1 MWRCASVSQGQTATK
16 QAPCVRLGLAPL
28 KEGKKIEALTHLKL
42 IAVVLVK
49 RWFPVNSCSKFGFL
63 TESSR
68 LLWICNTLL
77 LMYNYSLLTCSKE
90 NVHLVLYSGFLCSFY
105 KICCSWQQ
113 ASLLVDE
120 CGVSSLCPEMAA
132 QGPFSLSIFPQRLL
146 PSKRWPE
153 QMHHKPRGLTQTPTH
168 ALILF
173 FNFFNFTS
181 GDISRSGIQ
190 AFQAFQKACC
200 ESK

>member
-1 MWRCASVSQGQTATK
+1 M
-16 QAPCVRLGLAPL
+16 
-28 KEGKKIEALTHLKL
+28 
-42 IAVVLVK
+42 K
-49 RWFPVNSCSKFGFL
+49 RWFPVNSCSKFRFL

-77 LMYNYSLLTCSKE
+77 LTYNYSLLTCSKE

-153 QMHHKPRGLTQTPTH
+153 QMHHKPRGLTHTPTR

-173 FNFFNFTS
+173 FNFTS
-181 GDISRSGIQ
+181 GGWFGQLRLWSLSKGGTWS
-190 AFQAFQKACC
+190 FTCWACMLNHVNTKIGLDVTTLC
-200 ESK
+200 

>member
-1 MWRCASVSQGQTATK
+1 M
-16 QAPCVRLGLAPL
+16 
-28 KEGKKIEALTHLKL
+28 
-42 IAVVLVK
+42 K
-49 RWFPVNSCSKFGFL
+49 RWFPVNSCSKFRFL

-77 LMYNYSLLTCSKE
+77 LTYNYSLLTCSKE

-132 QGPFSLSIFPQRLL
+132 QGLFHWAYFLRGCCQARDGLSRCITNLGAWHTHQLAHLFYFLILHRGIFQEAVFRLFKLSRKLVANQNRGWFGQLRLWSLSKGGTW
-146 PSKRWPE
+146 S
-153 QMHHKPRGLTQTPTH
+153 
-168 ALILF
+168 
-173 FNFFNFTS
+173 FTCW
-181 GDISRSGIQ
+181 
-190 AFQAFQKACC
+190 ACMLNHVNTKIVLDVTTLC
-200 ESK
+200 

>member
-1 MWRCASVSQGQTATK
+1 M
-16 QAPCVRLGLAPL
+16 
-28 KEGKKIEALTHLKL
+28 
-42 IAVVLVK
+42 K
-49 RWFPVNSCSKFGFL
+49 RWFPVNSCSKFRFL

-77 LMYNYSLLTCSKE
+77 LTYNYSLLTCSKE

-153 QMHHKPRGLTQTPTH
+153 QMHHKPRGLTHTPTR
-168 ALILF
+168 ALIL
-173 FNFFNFTS
+173 FFNFTS